1 MLKIA
6 LIGYGKMGRM
16 IEQLSKQREDVEII
30 SIIDPQ
36 DVSCFAA
43 INEESL
49 KDVDVAIDFTYPGAI
64 MENIESVAKLG
75 KNMVV
80 GTTGWYDKID
90 TVKEIVKQNNI
101 GFIWASNFSIGV
113 NLFFKMMG
121 NASKL
126 INRFDDYDI
135 YGIEMHHNQ
144 KKDSPSGTA
153 KTIGD
158 ILLKNID
165 RKTEIVTERLDRQ
178 IKPEELHI
186 SSVRAGTIPGTH
198 IVGFNSPVDEIQLKH
213 TAKGRAGFAN
223 GAITASKWIEGK
235 KGFYS
240 IEDMMK
246 DIIVD

>member
-1 MLKIA
+1 MSKLIKIETE
-6 LIGYGKMGRM
+6 K
-16 IEQLSKQREDVEII
+16 
-30 SIIDPQ
+30 
-36 DVSCFAA
+36 
-43 INEESL
+43 
-49 KDVDVAIDFTYPGAI
+49 
-64 MENIESVAKLG
+64 
-75 KNMVV
+75 
-80 GTTGWYDKID
+80 
-90 TVKEIVKQNNI
+90 TVKETVERNNI

-165 RKTEIVTERLDRQ
+165 RKTQIVTQRLDRK
-178 IKPEELHI
+178 IKPEELHF
-186 SSVRAGTIPGTH
+186 SSVRAGTFPGTH
-198 IVGFNSPVDEIQLKH
+198 IVGFDSLVDEIQLKH

-223 GAITASKWIEGK
+223 GAIAASKWIEGK
-235 KGFYS
+235 KGFYT
-240 IEDMMK
+240 IDDMMK
-246 DIIVD
+246 EIIMD